1 MSRPIHGINSAGP
14 GLTSARVSEP
24 TGSGAP
30 LAVYRLSPRETQVA
44 ILSAEGLSADDMS
57 RSLGIRVGTVR
68 NIRRALRRKLDI
80 PASAALNIALSGLF
94 GSVASAGTV
103 APDGSVAAGG
113 ERVEDGRDIPGSV
126 RARRG
131 PAPERRVH
139 LSVRQ
144 AIASVGQLAERLDAR
159 AVAVAG
165 AAEHSPKARE
175 QLVWEAE
182 QLLAVADALHEVQSK
197 AIARVRAHLA
207 LMAG

>member
-1 MSRPIHGINSAGP
+1 MPRQIDRNNRGGP
-14 GLTSARVSEP
+14 RVVSGRRVEPSESE
-24 TGSGAP
+24 TP

-44 ILSAEGLSADDMS
+44 ILSAEGLSAEDMG

-80 PASAALNIALSGLF
+80 PPGATLNEVLTGVF
-94 GSVASAGTV
+94 GSVTSRGGRGGVVPHDARPEPS
-103 APDGSVAAGG
+103 AAG
-113 ERVEDGRDIPGSV
+113 DGRV
-126 RARRG
+126 

-144 AIASVGQLAERLDAR
+144 AISSVGQLAERLDAR

-165 AAEHSPKARE
+165 AAEHSSKARE
-175 QLVWEAE
+175 QLVWESE
-182 QLLAVADALHEVQSK
+182 QLVAMADALHEVQAQ

>member
-1 MSRPIHGINSAGP
+1 MPQPIDRTNPGGP
-14 GLTSARVSEP
+14 RVVSGRHVEPSE
-24 TGSGAP
+24 SGAP

-44 ILSAEGLSADDMS
+44 ILSAEGLSSEDMG

-80 PASAALNIALSGLF
+80 PPNATLNEALTGLF
-94 GSVASAGTV
+94 GSVTSRGARGGGGPHDASRE
-103 APDGSVAAGG
+103 PSAAGG
-113 ERVEDGRDIPGSV
+113 GRVR
-126 RARRG
+126 
-131 PAPERRVH
+131 APERRVH

-144 AIASVGQLAERLDAR
+144 AISSVGQLAERLDAR

-175 QLVWEAE
+175 QLVWESQ
-182 QLLAVADALHEVQSK
+182 QLLAMADALQEVQAE
-197 AIARVRAHLA
+197 AIARVRVHLA

>member
-1 MSRPIHGINSAGP
+1 MPEPS
-14 GLTSARVSEP
+14 VSE
-24 TGSGAP
+24 AA

-44 ILSAEGLSADDMS
+44 ILLAEGLSADDMA

-68 NIRRALRRKLDI
+68 NVRRALRRKLDI
-80 PASAALNIALSGLF
+80 PASATLNDALSGLF
-94 GSVASAGTV
+94 GSA
-103 APDGSVAAGG
+103 APSGD
-113 ERVEDGRDIPGSV
+113 RVDEGRDRPGSV

-144 AIASVGQLAERLDAR
+144 AISSVGQLAERLDAR

-165 AAEHSPKARE
+165 AAEHSPKTRE
-175 QLVWEAE
+175 QLAWEAE
-182 QLLAVADALHEVQSK
+182 QLLAVADALHEVQAQ